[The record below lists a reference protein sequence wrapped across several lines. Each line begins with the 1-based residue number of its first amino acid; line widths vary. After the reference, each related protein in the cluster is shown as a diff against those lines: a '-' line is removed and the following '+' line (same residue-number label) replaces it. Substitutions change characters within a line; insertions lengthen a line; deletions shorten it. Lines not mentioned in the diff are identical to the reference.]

1 MIVYDLGGAEA
12 LGSCE
17 FIYDLLYD
25 APVSAT
31 HPLGLRPTKIIA
43 VHVNYRSRAAE
54 RGRAP
59 VVPSY
64 FLKPPSALSR
74 DGADLVRPQGCELM
88 VFEGEIALVM
98 GKRAYQVSQEEALD
112 HVAGYA
118 AANDAGVLDL
128 REVDRGSN
136 VRSKGQDG
144 FCPLGSVL
152 IDTRDVDPGSLV
164 LRTYVNGELRQD
176 SAGDEL
182 LFPYAQ
188 LVADLSRTMT
198 LEPGDVILTGTP
210 AGAGVVQPGDVV
222 EVELVGAG
230 RLRNRVVAADE
241 PLAPYGAM
249 PDAAP
254 ARPRNT
260 PLAAATE
267 QRLRRVSTATL
278 SSQLR
283 KHGIDHHAIGG
294 LRPTRPQQRL
304 LGFARTLRYLPLRE
318 DVFAR
323 MGGAGN
329 AQKRAVDTL
338 QPGEVLVID
347 CRGEPGAGTIGD
359 ILALA
364 AIRRGATGI
373 VTDGGLR
380 DVAAV
385 TALDVPAYYGAPHPA
400 VLGHRHVPVD
410 LDLPVACGGALVLP
424 GDVLVGD
431 ADGVVVVPR
440 ALADEVAAAAERQEH
455 EEAFI
460 AQRVQAGAPL
470 AGLYPM
476 DAVRRAE
483 YEAWAAGKGR
493 GPGAAELAEGG
504 SA

>member
-1 MIVYDLGGAEA
+1 
-12 LGSCE
+12 
-17 FIYDLLYD
+17 
-25 APVSAT
+25 VSAT
-31 HPLGLRPTKIIA
+31 HPLGLRPSKIVA

-54 RGRAP
+54 RGRVPA
-59 VVPSY
+59 VPSY
-64 FLKPPSALSR
+64 FLKPPSALSC

-98 GKRAYQVSQEEALD
+98 GKRAYQVRPEGALD
-112 HVAGYA
+112 HVAGYV

-128 REVDRGSN
+128 READRGSN

-144 FCPLGSVL
+144 FCPLGSAL
-152 IDTRDVDPGSLV
+152 IDARDVDPGSLV

-176 SAGDEL
+176 STGDAL
-182 LFPYAQ
+182 LFSFAQ

-198 LEPGDVILTGTP
+198 LEPDDIVLTGTP
-210 AGAGVVQPGDVV
+210 AGAGVVEPGDVV

-230 RLRNRVVAADE
+230 RLRNRVVPAGE
-241 PLAPYGAM
+241 PLARYGAM
-249 PDAAP
+249 PEATAESRALAHGTVADP
-254 ARPRNT
+254 PRNP

-267 QRLRRVSTATL
+267 RRLGRVATATL

-283 KHGIDHHAIGG
+283 KRGIDHHAIGG
-294 LRPTRPQQRL
+294 LRPTRPAQRL

-323 MGGAGN
+323 IGGAGN
-329 AQKRAVDTL
+329 AQKQAVETL

-400 VLGHRHVPVD
+400 VLGRRHVPVD

-440 ALADEVAAAAERQEH
+440 GLADEVAAAAELQEH
-455 EEAFI
+455 EETFI
-460 AQRVQAGAPL
+460 AQRVQAGESL

-476 DAVRRAE
+476 DAGRRAE
-483 YEAWAAGKGR
+483 YEAWAAARDG
-493 GPGAAELAEGG
+493 GPGESGAAEGEP
-504 SA
+504 S